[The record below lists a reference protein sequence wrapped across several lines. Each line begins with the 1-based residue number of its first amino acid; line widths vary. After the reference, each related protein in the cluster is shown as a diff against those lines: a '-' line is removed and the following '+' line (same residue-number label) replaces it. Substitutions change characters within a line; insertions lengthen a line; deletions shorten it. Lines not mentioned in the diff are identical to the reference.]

1 MRVNVYDHELTDRV
15 EVAKATADNTGQSF
29 YGVRIY
35 VGPVIMHQPGDDDSS
50 AVTWWVPWSQRGG
63 HDLRL
68 LKSAFQKA
76 LASLAQI
83 EAEIRLDSA
92 NKARAELDA
101 EIAMTPSI
109 DAHGN
114 ELAPEIVENPRRHAD
129 GSWRP

>member
-15 EVAKATADNTGQSF
+15 EVATATADNTGQSF

-63 HDLRL
+63 HDLSV

-76 LASLAQI
+76 LASLGEI
-83 EAEIRLDSA
+83 EARIRLEDA
-92 NKARAELDA
+92 QRARAALEPVVN
-101 EIAMTPSI
+101 AMTPER
-109 DAHGN
+109 ARN
-114 ELAPEIVENPRRHAD
+114 T
-129 GSWRP
+129 